1 MSDSLSALNQI
12 TDAARG
18 ERGLPELIRA
28 VGRAL
33 GAGVLL
39 LDAAGSVLVLAGRSS
54 TDEQALTAAVDGV
67 ECVPLVAAG
76 EPVGELRLRRP
87 ASAPEF
93 PAAATALVYAL
104 LAAELGR
111 QQLPAQAS
119 EAAASEFLAHLVEP
133 GRREADALGAE
144 ADELGIDLARGV
156 TLLVIRAHVQAAGAD
171 GWRDRVAAAAWRGA
185 RVTSPAAIA
194 AASPRKGQPH
204 AEVLVLLRAADEA
217 DAVRCTDA
225 VVRELRLLAGHT
237 IAVGRSRVATDAG
250 DLARLGDEALL
261 AVNVAEGGAA
271 DEEGHRVLAFEDTGA
286 YRLLLP
292 AMSEDPDELRRFY
305 DETIAP
311 VAAYD
316 EQYETNLVQTVD
328 AFLEADG
335 NVAGTAQRLFTH
347 RHTIRYRLE
356 RVRELSGFDVG
367 STDGRERLSL
377 GLKAMRVL
385 GIPAPG
391 GPASERPA
399 SADQAV
405 RGSNT
410 A

>member
-1 MSDSLSALNQI
+1 MPDSLSELTQV

-33 GAGVLL
+33 SAGVLL
-39 LDAAGSVLVLAGRSS
+39 LDAGGSVLVLAGRSS
-54 TDEQALTAAVDGV
+54 TDEQALTGAGDGV
-67 ECVPLVAAG
+67 ECVPLVAGGQA
-76 EPVGELRLRRP
+76 VGELRLRRP

-93 PAAATALVYAL
+93 PEPVLALLHAL

-119 EAAASEFLAHLVEP
+119 EAAAAEFLAQLAEP
-133 GRREADALGAE
+133 GRREAEVLAAKAE
-144 ADELGIDLARGV
+144 ELGIDITRGV
-156 TLLVIRAHVQAAGAD
+156 ALLVIRAHVQAAVAD
-171 GWRDRVAAAAWRGA
+171 GWRDRVVAAAWRGA
-185 RVTSPAAIA
+185 RATSPAAIA
-194 AASPRKGQPH
+194 AASPRRAQPH

-217 DAVRCTDA
+217 EAARCTDA
-225 VVRELRLLAGHT
+225 VVRELRLLPGHA
-237 IAVGRSRVATDAG
+237 IAVGRSRVATDSS

-261 AVNVAEGGAA
+261 AVNVAEGGTA
-271 DEEGHRVLAFEDTGA
+271 DDEGHRVLAFEDTGA

-292 AMSEDPDELRRFY
+292 AMSDDPEELRRFY
-305 DETIAP
+305 EETIAP

-399 SADQAV
+399 AADSA
-405 RGSNT
+405 
-410 A
+410 